1 MRCLMKK
8 LLITMFALSILMLLT
23 ISCDNSD
30 CVVQEVVIGNM
41 PEAVV
46 NNYFEHNLSYTRTC
60 TPELENWYLI
70 GSLPPGLQ
78 FSSDGRI
85 SGRPTKEGDYDVTVE
100 IECFF
105 TEEYD
110 EWDNPVY
117 TDRSAVAA
125 TFTISVVDS
134 VRR

>member
-1 MRCLMKK
+1 MKK
-8 LLITMFALSILMLLT
+8 FTLAMLALAMLALTT

-30 CVVQEVVIGNM
+30 CKVQEIVVGNM

-46 NNYFEHNLSYTRTC
+46 NNYFEHSLSYTRNC
-60 TPELENWYLI
+60 TPEITNWYLI

-78 FSSDGRI
+78 FSSDGFLF
-85 SGRPTKEGDYDVTVE
+85 GKPTKSGDFDVTVE
-100 IECFF
+100 VECFF

-117 TDRSAVAA
+117 TDRSAMAA
-125 TFTISVVDS
+125 TFTISVLDS
-134 VRR
+134 IKR